1 MRRTSSLPDMSPPRR
16 SATPNP
22 EGSSSLVFLTESAPT
37 GDRERRTIELLG
49 LLAFAL
55 RSFTNIPQ
63 FLEVVPPLTGRLL
76 GAEGSCLLVLGRDG
90 RFGLQGFHSED
101 RALGTQWV
109 SALQGGLVACEDTGT
124 LESLLLQVLGEG
136 YTVHTVAVLGREGLL
151 GYLCSFGRGLTWD
164 DLQAK
169 LLRAIADL
177 TGSGIES
184 HRLAAVVQR
193 KEIQD
198 RELEIGAEIQ
208 RQLLPLVCPDLPGV
222 SLAARCWTANRVGG
236 DCYDFIPL
244 EKGTRWGIA
253 VGDVMG
259 KGVPAGLLATMTRG
273 MLRAEALR
281 GLAPAATLQALNAA
295 MYEDL
300 ERSHRF
306 LTLFYA
312 EYDPQTR
319 ILSYGNA
326 AHPPALWW
334 RARQG
339 SLRMLDAAGSLIGLD
354 GDSQYEEGRVRL
366 QPGDVVV
373 VYTDGLTEAMGANG
387 DRFEEDRL
395 RACLEAV
402 CPRATQASEVLEAVL
417 AAVRDFVGDR
427 PCSDDMTAV
436 VLRVQS

>member
-22 EGSSSLVFLTESAPT
+22 EGSSLVFLTESAPT
-37 GDRERRTIELLG
+37 GDRERRTVELLG

-55 RSFTNIPQ
+55 RSFTSIPQ
-63 FLEVVPPLTGRLL
+63 FLEVVPPLTARLL
-76 GAEGSCLLVLGRDG
+76 GAEGACLVVLGRDG
-90 RFGLQGFHSED
+90 QFTLQGLHCEE
-101 RALGTQWV
+101 RARGVQMGPI
-109 SALQGGLVACEDTGT
+109 LQAGLAACENTGT
-124 LESLLLQVLGEG
+124 LETLVLQALGEG
-136 YTVHTVAVLGREGLL
+136 YAVHTVAVLGRDGLL

-177 TGSGIES
+177 VGAGLES
-184 HRLAAVVQR
+184 HRLAAAVQR
-193 KEIQD
+193 KEVQD

-208 RQLLPLVCPDLPGV
+208 RQLLPLVYPEIPGL

-244 EKGTRWGIA
+244 AKGARWGLA

-319 ILSYGNA
+319 ILRYGNA
-326 AHPPALWW
+326 AHPPALLW
-334 RARQG
+334 RSRQG
-339 SLRMLDAAGSLIGLD
+339 TLRMLDAAGSLIGLD
-354 GDSQYEEGRVRL
+354 GDSQYEEGSVRL
-366 QPGDVVV
+366 QPGDAVVI
-373 VYTDGLTEAMGANG
+373 YTDGLTEAMGANG

-395 RACLEAV
+395 RGCLQAI
-402 CPRATQASEVLEAVL
+402 CPRATQASEILEAVL

-427 PCSDDMTAV
+427 PCSDDMTVV

>member
-1 MRRTSSLPDMSPPRR
+1 MRRISSLPDMFPPRR

-22 EGSSSLVFLTESAPT
+22 EGSSLVFLTESAPT
-37 GDRERRTIELLG
+37 GDRERRTVELLG

-55 RSFTNIPQ
+55 RSFTNISQ
-63 FLEVVPPLTGRLL
+63 FLEVVPPLATRLL
-76 GAEGSCLLVLGRDG
+76 AAEGACLLVLGRDG
-90 RFGLQGFHSED
+90 RFSLQGCHCEE
-101 RALGTQWV
+101 RALATRLGP
-109 SALQGGLVACEDTGT
+109 ALQGSLAACEDTGT
-124 LESLLLQVLGEG
+124 LESLLLQILGEG
-136 YTVHTVAVLGREGLL
+136 YTVHTAAVLGREGVL
-151 GYLCSFGRGLTWD
+151 GYLCSFGQGLVWD

-184 HRLAAVVQR
+184 HRLAAAVQR
-193 KEIQD
+193 KEVQD
-198 RELEIGAEIQ
+198 QELEIGAEIQ
-208 RQLLPLVCPDLPGV
+208 RQLLPLVCPELPGV

-244 EKGTRWGIA
+244 AKGTRWGIA

-281 GLAPAATLQALNAA
+281 GLTPAATLQALNAA

-339 SLRMLDAAGSLIGLD
+339 SLRMLDAAGSLVGLD

-373 VYTDGLTEAMGANG
+373 MYTDGLTEAMGANG

-395 RACLEAV
+395 RACLQNI